1 MNAAHLKLLE
11 EARNLD
17 RLDRRE
23 EAIEGYRRFLA
34 LESRHAGG
42 WADYGGLLMVCGRL
56 EEARQACER
65 ALKLEGSHASA
76 LVNLGCVFLRQ
87 DQLEA
92 SEGCFRRV
100 LAKDPG
106 RVDARIALIECLI
119 AGAKLDLAEQELH
132 WVIQQEPAN
141 LQAHQFLGHIL
152 HRLARW
158 PELEREIE
166 RYLKLDPSNVYIEYE
181 RGFLSLLFGDL
192 AQGWRRYEAR
202 FKVPG
207 LVGPKRDFA
216 QPRWKGEP
224 FPGKTLLL
232 HYEQGFGDTI
242 QFVRFASQ
250 VKARGGRVVLE
261 AQAQLAELVATCAGL
276 DEVIPH
282 GAPLPPF
289 DLQLPLLSLPFVLG
303 TGLEDI
309 PSEVPYLDI
318 PPRVPNAERI
328 AELLTA
334 SEGKTR
340 IGLVWAG
347 HSVHKNDRV
356 RSAPPAC
363 LRPLGALPDVAWH
376 SFQLGPDEKVSLPGI
391 VSLAPY
397 LGNFSDTAYALSG
410 MDLVISVDTVVA
422 HLAGALGIPTLLM
435 VPYSPDWRWLLERE
449 DSPWYPAL
457 RIYRQPGPGDW
468 NGLVQRMLEDLSG

>member
-1 MNAAHLKLLE
+1 VKAAHLKLLE

-23 EAIEGYRRFLA
+23 EAREGYRRFLE
-34 LESRHAGG
+34 LEPRHAGG
-42 WADYGGLLMVCGRL
+42 WADFGGLLLVCGRL
-56 EEARQACER
+56 DEARQACER
-65 ALKLEGSHASA
+65 ALKIEGSHASA
-76 LVNLGCVFLRQ
+76 LVNLGCVLMRQ

-92 SEGCFRRV
+92 SEGLLRRV
-100 LAKDPG
+100 LARDPR

-119 AGAKLDLAEQELH
+119 WGARLELAEQELQR
-132 WVIQQEPAN
+132 VIQQEPGN

-166 RYLKLDPSNVYIEYE
+166 RYLKLDPSNLYIEYE

-192 AQGWRRYEAR
+192 PQGWRRYEAR
-202 FKVPG
+202 FQVPG
-207 LVGPKRDFA
+207 LVGPKRDFP
-216 QPRWKGEP
+216 QPRWNGEP

-242 QFVRFASQ
+242 QFVRFAPR
-250 VKARGGRVVLE
+250 VKALGGRVILA

-282 GAPLPPF
+282 GVPLPSF
-289 DLQLPLLSLPFVLG
+289 DLQLPLLSLPYVLG
-303 TGLEDI
+303 IELEDI
-309 PSEVPYLDI
+309 PADVPYLDI

-328 AELLTA
+328 AERLA
-334 SEGKTR
+334 ESEGKTR

-347 HSVHKNDRV
+347 HSIHKNDRV

-363 LRPLGALPDVAWH
+363 LAPLGALPEVAWH
-376 SFQLGPDEKVSLPGI
+376 SFQLGSDEMAPLPGI
-391 VSLAPY
+391 ISLAPH
-397 LGNFSDTAYALSG
+397 LADFSDTAYALSG
-410 MDLVISVDTVVA
+410 MDLVLSVDTVVA

-449 DSPWYPAL
+449 DSPWYPTL
-457 RIYRQPGPGDW
+457 RIYRQPAPGDW
-468 NGLVQRMLEDLSG
+468 DGLVRRMLEDLSG